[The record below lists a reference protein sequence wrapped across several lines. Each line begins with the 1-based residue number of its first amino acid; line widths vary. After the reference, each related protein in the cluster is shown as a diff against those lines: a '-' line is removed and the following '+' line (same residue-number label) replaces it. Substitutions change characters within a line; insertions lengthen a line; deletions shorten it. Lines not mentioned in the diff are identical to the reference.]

1 MAKIDRRK
9 SYYMVFDT
17 ETSNG
22 LDDPIVYD
30 IGFVIVDKKG
40 NVYEAKSFVIYETFC
55 KMKDLMQSAYYAD
68 KIPNYIEQ
76 IERGERKSFGSQPQ
90 RKSCVNCAKSIMSR
104 QLWHTM
110 RDSTTEQPQPLNVT

>member
-30 IGFVIVDKKG
+30 IGFAIVDKKG

-76 IERGERKSFGSQPQ
+76 IEKVCSNHFTFYLARYCHCIFSFLYFLQILYT
-90 RKSCVNCAKSIMSR
+90 K
-104 QLWHTM
+104 
-110 RDSTTEQPQPLNVT
+110 